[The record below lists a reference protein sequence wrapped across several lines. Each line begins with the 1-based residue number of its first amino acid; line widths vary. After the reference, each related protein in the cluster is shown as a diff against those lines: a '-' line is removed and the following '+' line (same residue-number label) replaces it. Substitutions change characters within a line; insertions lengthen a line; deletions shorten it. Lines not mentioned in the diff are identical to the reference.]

1 MSVKD
6 TDMLQGPVPEQ
17 WKPENQDP
25 SVAYTVDEMTGIRTP
40 LVAEDA
46 PKKKGRGKKEEPEA
60 IEPVVEPEPE
70 PVVEPEPEPIVE
82 PEPEVE
88 AIEPAPEPEAEKE

>member
-6 TDMLQGPVPEQ
+6 TDLLQGPVPEQ

-40 LVAEDA
+40 LVIGEPEEPVA
-46 PKKKGRGKKEEPEA
+46 EPEA
-60 IEPVVEPEPE
+60 VVAEPEPEPE
-70 PVVEPEPEPIVE
+70 PVAEEVPAEPEPEDLTE
-82 PEPEVE
+82 PED
-88 AIEPAPEPEAEKE
+88 PEAEKES